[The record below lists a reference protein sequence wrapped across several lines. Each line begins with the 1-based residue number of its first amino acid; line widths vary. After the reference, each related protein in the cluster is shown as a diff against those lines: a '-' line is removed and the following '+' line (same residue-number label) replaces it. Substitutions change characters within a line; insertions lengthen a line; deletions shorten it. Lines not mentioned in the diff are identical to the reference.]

1 MASATGESLSKLAQQ
16 AQGFFSQGGIL
27 EASLQGF
34 FPRESQVAL
43 AVAVAEAIEQER
55 NLLAEAGTGTGKTF
69 AYLIPALLAKQQTLI
84 STGTKNLQEQ
94 LFRKDLPRVVEL
106 VDKTRK
112 VALLKGRSNYLC
124 LHRFHQHQSNNV
136 IRSKELLQQLRVIE
150 HWLPST
156 KSGDLASAE
165 GLPEHTALL
174 PMVTSTAENCTGR
187 KCEYY
192 DQCYL
197 VEARKQ
203 ALEADVVV
211 INHHLYFADQGVKD
225 TGFGELLPA
234 AELVIFD
241 EAHQLPDIAATHYSQ
256 SLSSQQWG
264 RWKDDFIVVQ
274 KELAN
279 DLSQIALLAD
289 KFSHSMN
296 DFGQALPSSDER
308 ADFMPHRQTEVVQS
322 GLNKLNDHIT
332 TLLRVLA
339 PNLGRHREL
348 DLLIERAQ
356 KLQKFIQFIDESSI
370 HDHAL
375 WYQKDDRGWRITVTP
390 LDVAKQFTRAIEQTH
405 KSSIFASAT
414 LSSAGSFDLFVDL
427 LGLHDAGAISLSSPF
442 DYQQN
447 ARFLVP
453 RDFPQPNARAAF
465 TEAIIDLA
473 VQVIA
478 ASGGQVF
485 LLFTSHYMV
494 RAVAKALQQR
504 ISNRIFVQ
512 NDMPKSELLKAYLE
526 TQGAIL
532 IATSA
537 FWEGIDVQGD
547 KLRAVIIDRLPFTPI
562 NDPILKARTD
572 KLRQQGLDSFQR
584 LQVPQACISLKQG
597 AGRLIRH
604 EQDKGLLVLCDNR
617 IVSQA
622 YGRYFLES
630 LPAMQR
636 TRSLDQALEQQR
648 SWFLSLATHNSV

>member
-1 MASATGESLSKLAQQ
+1 MAPATDTAASMLAEQTQ
-16 AQGFFSQGGIL
+16 AFFSAGGIL
-27 EASLQGF
+27 EANLPSF
-34 FPRESQVAL
+34 FPRKAQIEL
-43 AVAVAEAIEQER
+43 ATAVAEAIEQER

-69 AYLIPALLAKQQTLI
+69 AYLIPALLAKQKTLI

-112 VALLKGRSNYLC
+112 VVLLKGRSNYLC
-124 LHRFHQHQSNNV
+124 LHRFHQHQSSNV

-165 GLPEHTALL
+165 GLPEHTPLL
-174 PMVTSTAENCTGR
+174 PMITSTAENCSGR
-187 KCEYY
+187 KCEHY

-264 RWKDDFIVVQ
+264 RWKEDFIVVQ
-274 KELAN
+274 KELAS
-279 DLSQIALLAD
+279 DLSQVALLAD
-289 KFSHSMN
+289 KLTQSMN
-296 DFGQALPSSDER
+296 DFGHALPSCDER
-308 ADFMPHRQTEVVQS
+308 ADFLPHRQSESVQI
-322 GLNKLNDHIT
+322 GLNKLNDNFT

-339 PNLGRHREL
+339 PNVGRHREL

-356 KLQKFIQFIDESSI
+356 RLQKFLGLIGAASVQ
-370 HDHAL
+370 DHAV

-390 LDVAKQFTRAIEQTH
+390 LDVAEQFTRAIEQTH

-427 LGLHDAGAISLSSPF
+427 LGLHSARSISLSSPF

-447 ARFLVP
+447 SRFLVP
-453 RDFPQPNARAAF
+453 RDFPQPNVRVAF
-465 TEAIIDLA
+465 TQAIIDLA
-473 VQVIA
+473 EQVIA

-494 RAVAKALQQR
+494 RAVAKALQGR

-526 TQGAIL
+526 MQGAVL

-562 NDPILKARTD
+562 NDPILKARTE

-604 EQDKGLLVLCDNR
+604 ENDRGLLVLCDNR
-617 IVSQA
+617 IVNQP

-630 LPAMQR
+630 LPPMQR
-636 TRSLDQALEQQR
+636 TRSLEQALEQQR
-648 SWFLSLATHNSV
+648 SWFLSLPVPNSV